1 MKIVK
6 SLGILIAVIGF
17 GILVY
22 FFVYKVE
29 EERKEREA
37 LQHHLIRFDLDEME
51 SFTLV
56 RPDSSIMFERGIGR
70 IWNITAPVMTE
81 ANNETLQE
89 LFDMLNSSEI
99 LYTVDEKPKNLE
111 IYGLD
116 NPQYC
121 MVMNHESGDSDTLFL
136 GNETPDGSMTYVKF
150 AGENRVLTI
159 DRALTTRLRWAFNTY
174 RARTIFN
181 ILASDVT
188 AVEIIR
194 GNDERINMINN
205 GSRWL
210 MTTPWKYAGDESNMK
225 ELVNSTCDAV
235 KTTLIAEKSDD
246 LSPYGLDYP
255 SLILSVSLKHGMPEK
270 MILVGKRLEELGAKH
285 LWYAKTFNEDL
296 IFTLDNKLVTTLTYK
311 AEWYIEKNP
320 MKFSKERLDRI
331 MLETGNQSVVFVKDA
346 QRNWSVV
353 EPVDKNLE
361 MITINKIF
369 ACSRHILLNGLFAFT
384 PTEEDISKAGL
395 DKPNFVL
402 TFYYQN
408 AVVDRVEFGDTFT
421 LEDQLTYF
429 RTGRT
434 PIIYLTKSP
443 VTAEINK
450 VLATVFG
457 ES

>member
-29 EERKEREA
+29 EDRKEREE
-37 LQHHLIRFDLDEME
+37 LQHHLIRFDLDDLE

-56 RPDSSIMFERGIGR
+56 RPDSSIVFERGIGR
-70 IWNITAPVMTE
+70 IWNITAPVKNE

-89 LFDMLNSSEI
+89 LFNMLNSSEI
-99 LYTVDEKPKNLE
+99 LYTVDEKPKNLD

-116 NPQYC
+116 NPEYY
-121 MVMNHESGDSDTLFL
+121 MVMNHESDDSDTLFL

-150 AGENRVLTI
+150 AGEKRVMTI
-159 DRALTTRLRWAFNTY
+159 DRALTTRLRWAVNTY

-181 ILASDVT
+181 ILPADVT

-194 GNDERINMINN
+194 GEDERINMINN
-205 GSRWL
+205 GSQWL
-210 MTTPWKYAGDESNMK
+210 MTTPWKYAGDDSNMK
-225 ELVNSTCDAV
+225 ELLNGTCDAV
-235 KTTLIAEKSDD
+235 KTTLITEKSDD
-246 LSPYGLDYP
+246 LSQYGLDNP
-255 SLILSVSLKHGMPEK
+255 SLIMIVSLKHGMPEK

-285 LWYAKTFNEDL
+285 LWYAKLFNEDL

-311 AEWYIEKNP
+311 AEWYLDKNP

-331 MLETGNQSVVFVKDA
+331 VLEAGNQSVVFFKDA

-369 ACSRHILLNGLFAFT
+369 ACSRYILINGLFAYS
-384 PTEEDISKAGL
+384 PTEEDIAKSGL
-395 DKPNFVL
+395 DKPNFIL

-408 AVVDRVEFGDTFT
+408 TVVDRIEFGDTFT
-421 LEDQLTYF
+421 LEDQMTYF
-429 RTGRT
+429 RTGTT
-434 PIIYLTKSP
+434 PIIYLTKSQ
-443 VTAEINK
+443 VTAEITK

-457 ES
+457 DS